1 MEKNVQDR
9 INSWLNGPYDEET
22 KKEIKALL
30 DSGNEKELTDA
41 FYRDLEFG
49 TGGLRGI
56 MGVGTNRMNKY
67 TVGVATQGLA
77 NYILKQ
83 GGSDYKVA
91 IGYDSRNNS
100 DVFSKA
106 AAEILSSNGI
116 SVYLYDDI
124 HPISLLSYA
133 VRSLGCIAGVVVT
146 ASHNPKE
153 YNGYKVYWTDGAQ
166 VIPPHD
172 KNIIEEVL
180 KVKPEE
186 VKTGDA
192 SRVTLIGKDIEDKY
206 MNDLMGYLVN
216 PDIIKKHHDI
226 KIVYTPI
233 HGSGYKMVPMALR
246 KAGFTN
252 LTTLEGAQ
260 PPNGNFPT
268 VESPNPENPEA
279 LQIAVNK
286 AKEIG
291 AELVM
296 GTDPDCDR
304 MGCALLTKDGS
315 YMYLTGNQIGSIISY
330 YLITNKKNV
339 KDPYIVKTIVTTELA
354 RAIADANN
362 VKLYDV
368 LTGFKWIANIIET
381 TKEGTYLFGFEES
394 FGYCINSNV
403 RDKDGVSSCLMLA
416 EVLAYCKDNNMTLA
430 DYLESIY
437 EKYGYFY
444 EETISITKK
453 GADGAK
459 AIADLMTYYRNNL
472 PKENLMTYYRNNLPK
487 EISGVEVVSI
497 SDYEKKEV
505 YDNSGKKIKDI
516 TLPKSNV
523 LQYIL
528 SDKTKI
534 TIRPSGTEPKI
545 KFYFEVCVKESKDKR
560 LAIAKEKVANFKKF
574 IKE

>member
-9 INSWLNGPYDEET
+9 INSWLNGSYDEET

-83 GGSDYKVA
+83 GSNNYKVA

-133 VRSLGCIAGVVVT
+133 VRSLGCIAGIVVT

-172 KNIIEEVL
+172 KNIIDEVL

-186 VKTGDA
+186 VKMGDA
-192 SRVTLIGKDIEDKY
+192 SKVTLIGKDIEDKY

-315 YMYLTGNQIGSIISY
+315 YMYLTGNQIGSIIAY
-330 YLITNKKNV
+330 YLITNKKNIQN
-339 KDPYIVKTIVTTELA
+339 PYIVKTIVTTELA

-368 LTGFKWIANIIET
+368 LTGFKWIADIIER
-381 TKEGTYLFGFEES
+381 TKDGTYLFGFEES

-459 AIADLMTYYRNNL
+459 AITD
-472 PKENLMTYYRNNLPK
+472 LMTYYRNNLPK

-505 YDNSGKKIKDI
+505 YDNSGKKISDI

-560 LAIAKEKVANFKKF
+560 LAVAKEKVANFKKF

>member
-1 MEKNVQDR
+1 MEQEVKAR
-9 INSWLNGPYDEET
+9 IDSWLNGPYDEET

-30 DSGNEKELTDA
+30 DAGNEKELTDA

-100 DVFSKA
+100 DVFSHA

-116 SVYLYDDI
+116 KVYLYDDI

-133 VRSLGCIAGVVVT
+133 VRSLGCIAGIVVT

-172 KNIIEEVL
+172 KNIIDEVL

-186 VKTGDA
+186 VKMGDN
-192 SRVTLIGKDIEDKY
+192 SRVTFIGKDIEDKY

-216 PDIIKKHHDI
+216 PDLIKKHSNI

-260 PPNGNFPT
+260 PPDGNFPT

-315 YMYLTGNQIGSIISY
+315 YMYLTGNQIGSIMAY
-330 YLITNKKNV
+330 YLITNKKNI
-339 KDPYIVKTIVTTELA
+339 KNPYIVKTIVTTELA

-362 VKLYDV
+362 VKIYDV
-368 LTGFKWIANIIET
+368 LTGFKWIADVIERE
-381 TKEGTYLFGFEES
+381 KEGTYLFGFEES

-416 EVLAYCKDNNMTLA
+416 EVLAYCKDNNITLA

-459 AIADLMTYYRNNL
+459 AIADLMTYYRD
-472 PKENLMTYYRNNLPK
+472 NLPK
-487 EISGVEVVSI
+487 EISGVQVETI
-497 SDYEKKEV
+497 SDYDKKEV
-505 YDNSGKKIKDI
+505 YDNTGKKIKDI

-528 SDKTKI
+528 ADKTKI

-560 LAIAKEKVANFKKF
+560 LNIAKEKVANFKKF

>member
-166 VIPPHD
+166 VIPPYD

-180 KVKPEE
+180 KVKPED

-368 LTGFKWIANIIET
+368 LTGFKWIADIIER

-472 PKENLMTYYRNNLPK
+472 PKE
-487 EISGVEVVSI
+487 ISGVEVVSI

-505 YDNSGKKIKDI
+505 YDNSGKKISDI
-516 TLPKSNV
+516 ALPKSNV

-528 SDKTKI
+528 ADKTKI
-534 TIRPSGTEPKI
+534 TVRPSGTEPKI

-560 LAIAKEKVANFKKF
+560 LNIAKEKVANFKKF

>member
-1 MEKNVQDR
+1 MEKNIEER
-9 INSWLNGPYDEET
+9 IDSWLNGAYDEET
-22 KKEIKALL
+22 KKEIRDLL
-30 DSGNEKELTDA
+30 ETKNEKELTDA

-67 TVGVATQGLA
+67 TVGRATQGLA

-83 GGSDYKVA
+83 NGESFKVA

-100 DVFSKA
+100 DIFSKT

-116 SVYLYDDI
+116 KVYLYDDI

-133 VRSLGCIAGVVVT
+133 VRSLGCIAGIVVT

-172 KNIIEEVL
+172 KNIIDEVL
-180 KVKPEE
+180 KVSPEE
-186 VKTGDA
+186 VKMGDN
-192 SRVTLIGKDIEDKY
+192 SKVSLIGKDIEDKY
-206 MNDLMGYLVN
+206 MNDLMGYLVG
-216 PDIIKKHHDI
+216 PDIIKKHNDI

-233 HGSGYKMVPMALR
+233 HGSGYKMVPMALK

-252 LTTLEGAQ
+252 ITTLETVQ

-279 LQIAVNK
+279 LKMAVDK

-304 MGCALLTKDGS
+304 MGCALLGRDGN
-315 YMYLTGNQIGSIISY
+315 YIYLTGNQIGSIILN
-330 YLITNKKNV
+330 YLITNKKNIKNPFV
-339 KDPYIVKTIVTTELA
+339 VKTIVTTELA
-354 RAIADANN
+354 RTIADANN
-362 VKLYDV
+362 VKLFDV
-368 LTGFKWIANIIET
+368 LTGFKWIADIIERE
-381 TKEGTYLFGFEES
+381 KDGNYLFGFEES
-394 FGYCINSNV
+394 FGYCINGNV
-403 RDKDGVSSCLMLA
+403 RDKDGVSSCLIFA

-430 DYLESIY
+430 DYLESLY

-459 AIADLMTYYRNNL
+459 AIEDMMTYYRNN
-472 PKENLMTYYRNNLPK
+472 MPK
-487 EISGVEVVSI
+487 EISGVEVVHI

-505 YDNSGKKIKDI
+505 YGSDGKKIKDI

-528 SDKTKI
+528 KDNTKI

-560 LAIAKEKVANFKKF
+560 VSVAKEKVANFKKF

>member
-1 MEKNVQDR
+1 MEKIIEER
-9 INSWLNGPYDEET
+9 INSWLNGAYDEET
-22 KKEIKALL
+22 KKEIKSLINEK
-30 DSGNEKELTDA
+30 NEKELTDA

-67 TVGVATQGLA
+67 TVGKATQGLA

-83 GGSDYKVA
+83 KEENGENFKVA

-100 DVFSKA
+100 DIFSKT

-116 SVYLYDDI
+116 KVYLYDDI

-133 VRSLGCIAGVVVT
+133 VRNLGCIAGIVVT

-153 YNGYKVYWTDGAQ
+153 YNGYKVYWKDGAQ

-172 KNIIEEVL
+172 KNIIDEVL
-180 KVKPEE
+180 KVSPEE
-186 VKTGDA
+186 VKMGDN
-192 SRVTLIGKDIEDKY
+192 SKVSFIGKDIEEKY
-206 MNDLMGYLVN
+206 MNDLMNYLVN

-252 LTTLEGAQ
+252 ITTLETVQ

-279 LQIAVNK
+279 LKIAVDK

-291 AELVM
+291 AELVL

-304 MGCALLTKDGS
+304 MGCALLDKNGN
-315 YMYLTGNQIGSIISY
+315 YIYLTGNQIGSIILN
-330 YLITNKKNV
+330 YLITNKKNI
-339 KDPYIVKTIVTTELA
+339 KNLFAVKTIVTTELA
-354 RAIADANN
+354 RAIADSNN
-362 VKLYDV
+362 VKIFDV
-368 LTGFKWIANIIET
+368 LTGFKWIADIIERE
-381 TKEGTYLFGFEES
+381 KDGNYLFGFEES
-394 FGYCINSNV
+394 FGYCINGNV
-403 RDKDGVSSCLMLA
+403 RDKDGVSSCLIFA
-416 EVLAYCKDNNMTLA
+416 EILAYCKDNSITLV
-430 DYLESIY
+430 DYLESVY

-459 AIADLMTYYRNNL
+459 AIEDMMTYYRN
-472 PKENLMTYYRNNLPK
+472 EIPK
-487 EISGVEVVSI
+487 EIAGVEVVNI

-505 YDNSGKKIKDI
+505 YDNNGKKIKDI

-523 LQYIL
+523 LQYTL
-528 SDKTKI
+528 KDKTKI

-560 LAIAKEKVANFKKF
+560 VLIAKEKVSEFKKF

>member
-1 MEKNVQDR
+1 MEKNIEER
-9 INSWLNGPYDEET
+9 INSWLNGAYDEET
-22 KKEIKALL
+22 KKEIKNLL
-30 DSGNEKELTDA
+30 DSQNEKELTDA

-67 TVGVATQGLA
+67 TVGRATQGLA

-83 GGSDYKVA
+83 NGKDFKVA

-100 DVFSKA
+100 DIFSKT

-116 SVYLYDDI
+116 KVYLYDDI

-133 VRSLGCIAGVVVT
+133 VRSLGCIAGIVVT

-172 KNIIEEVL
+172 KNIIDEVL
-180 KVKPEE
+180 KVSPEE
-186 VKTGDA
+186 VKMGDN
-192 SRVTLIGKDIEDKY
+192 SKVSLIGKDIEDKY

-216 PDIIKKHHDI
+216 PDIIKKHNDI

-233 HGSGYKMVPMALR
+233 HGSGYKMVPMALK
-246 KAGFTN
+246 KAGFKN
-252 LTTLEGAQ
+252 ITTLETVQ

-279 LQIAVNK
+279 LKMAVDK

-304 MGCALLTKDGS
+304 MGCALLNRDGN
-315 YMYLTGNQIGSIISY
+315 YIYLTGNQIGSIILN
-330 YLITNKKNV
+330 YLITNKKNIKNPFV
-339 KDPYIVKTIVTTELA
+339 VKTIVTTELA
-354 RAIADANN
+354 RTIADANN
-362 VKLYDV
+362 VKLFDV
-368 LTGFKWIANIIET
+368 LTGFKWIADIIERE
-381 TKEGTYLFGFEES
+381 KDGNYLFGFEES
-394 FGYCINSNV
+394 FGYCINGNV
-403 RDKDGVSSCLMLA
+403 RDKDGVSSCLIFA
-416 EVLAYCKDNNMTLA
+416 EILAYCKDNNMTLA
-430 DYLESIY
+430 DYLESLY

-459 AIADLMTYYRNNL
+459 AIEYMMTYYRNN
-472 PKENLMTYYRNNLPK
+472 MPK
-487 EISGVEVVSI
+487 EISGVEVVHI
-497 SDYEKKEV
+497 SDYDKKEV
-505 YDNSGKKIKDI
+505 YDNNGKKIKDI

-528 SDKTKI
+528 KDNTKI

-545 KFYFEVCVKESKDKR
+545 KFYFEVCVKESRDKR
-560 LAIAKEKVANFKKF
+560 VSVAKEKVANFKKF

>member
-1 MEKNVQDR
+1 MEKIVEER
-9 INSWLNGPYDEET
+9 INSWLNGAYDEET
-22 KKEIKALL
+22 KKEIRDLI
-30 DSGNEKELTDA
+30 DSKNEKELTDA

-56 MGVGTNRMNKY
+56 MGVGSNRMNKY
-67 TVGVATQGLA
+67 TVGKATQGLA

-83 GGSDYKVA
+83 NGESFKVA

-100 DVFSKA
+100 DIFSKT

-116 SVYLYDDI
+116 KVYLYDDI

-133 VRSLGCIAGVVVT
+133 VRSLGCIAGIVVT

-172 KNIIEEVL
+172 KNIIDEVL

-186 VKTGDA
+186 VKLGDN
-192 SRVTLIGKDIEDKY
+192 SKVSLIGKDIEDKY

-216 PDIIKKHHDI
+216 PDIIKKHNDI

-233 HGSGYKMVPMALR
+233 HGSGYKMVPMALK

-252 LTTLEGAQ
+252 ITTLETVQ

-279 LQIAVNK
+279 LKMAVDK

-304 MGCALLTKDGS
+304 MGCALLDRDKN
-315 YMYLTGNQIGSIISY
+315 YIYLTGNQIGSIILH
-330 YLITNKKNV
+330 YLITNKKNIKNPFV
-339 KDPYIVKTIVTTELA
+339 VKTIVTTELA
-354 RAIADANN
+354 KSIANSNN
-362 VKLYDV
+362 VKIFDV
-368 LTGFKWIANIIET
+368 LTGFKWIADIIERE
-381 TKEGTYLFGFEES
+381 KDGNYLFGFEES
-394 FGYCINSNV
+394 FGYCINGNV
-403 RDKDGVSSCLMLA
+403 RDIDGVSACLIFA
-416 EVLAYCKDNNMTLA
+416 EILAYCKDNDITLV

-459 AIADLMTYYRNNL
+459 AIEDMMTYYRNN
-472 PKENLMTYYRNNLPK
+472 MPK
-487 EISGVEVVSI
+487 EISGVEVIHI

-505 YDNSGKKIKDI
+505 YGNDGKKIKDI

-528 SDKTKI
+528 KDNVKI

-560 LAIAKEKVANFKKF
+560 VSVAKEKVESFKKF

>member
-1 MEKNVQDR
+1 MEKNIEER
-9 INSWLNGPYDEET
+9 INSWLNGAYDEET
-22 KKEIKALL
+22 KKEIKNLL
-30 DSGNEKELTDA
+30 ESKNEKELTDA

-67 TVGVATQGLA
+67 TVGRATQGLA

-83 GGSDYKVA
+83 NGECFKVA

-100 DVFSKA
+100 DIFSKT

-116 SVYLYDDI
+116 KVYLYDDI

-133 VRSLGCIAGVVVT
+133 VRSLGCIAGIVVT

-172 KNIIEEVL
+172 KNIIDEVL
-180 KVKPEE
+180 KVSPEE
-186 VKTGDA
+186 VKMGDN
-192 SRVTLIGKDIEDKY
+192 SKVSLIGKDIEDKY

-216 PDIIKKHHDI
+216 PDIIKKHNDI

-233 HGSGYKMVPMALR
+233 HGSGYKMVPMALK

-252 LTTLEGAQ
+252 ITTLETVQ

-279 LQIAVNK
+279 LKMAVDK

-304 MGCALLTKDGS
+304 MGCALLNRDGN
-315 YMYLTGNQIGSIISY
+315 YIYLTGNQIGSIILN
-330 YLITNKKNV
+330 YLITNKKNIKNPFV
-339 KDPYIVKTIVTTELA
+339 VKTIVTTELA
-354 RAIADANN
+354 RTIADANN
-362 VKLYDV
+362 VKLFDV
-368 LTGFKWIANIIET
+368 LTGFKWIADIIERE
-381 TKEGTYLFGFEES
+381 KDGNYLFGFEES
-394 FGYCINSNV
+394 FGYCINGNV
-403 RDKDGVSSCLMLA
+403 RDKDGVSSCLIFA
-416 EVLAYCKDNNMTLA
+416 EILAYCKDNDMTLA
-430 DYLESIY
+430 DYLESLY

-459 AIADLMTYYRNNL
+459 AIEDMMTYYRNN
-472 PKENLMTYYRNNLPK
+472 MPK
-487 EISGVEVVSI
+487 EISGVEVVHI

-505 YDNSGKKIKDI
+505 YANDGKKIKDI

-528 SDKTKI
+528 KDNTKI

-560 LAIAKEKVANFKKF
+560 VSVAKEKVENFKKF

>member
-1 MEKNVQDR
+1 MEKNIEER
-9 INSWLNGPYDEET
+9 INSWLNGAYDEET
-22 KKEIKALL
+22 KKEIRDLL
-30 DSGNEKELTDA
+30 ETKNEKELTDA

-67 TVGVATQGLA
+67 TVGRATQGLA

-83 GGSDYKVA
+83 KGDSFKVA

-100 DVFSKA
+100 DIFSKT

-116 SVYLYDDI
+116 KVYLYDDI

-133 VRSLGCIAGVVVT
+133 VRSLGCIAGIVVT

-172 KNIIEEVL
+172 KNIIDEVL
-180 KVKPEE
+180 KVSPEE
-186 VKTGDA
+186 VKMGDN
-192 SRVTLIGKDIEDKY
+192 SKVSLIGKDIEDKY

-216 PDIIKKHHDI
+216 PDIIKKHNDI

-233 HGSGYKMVPMALR
+233 HGSGYKMVPMALK

-252 LTTLEGAQ
+252 ITTLETVQ

-279 LQIAVNK
+279 LKMAVDK

-304 MGCALLTKDGS
+304 MGCALLDRDGN
-315 YMYLTGNQIGSIISY
+315 YIYLTGNQIGSIILN
-330 YLITNKKNV
+330 YLITNKKNIKNPFV
-339 KDPYIVKTIVTTELA
+339 VKTIVTTELA
-354 RAIADANN
+354 RTIADANN
-362 VKLYDV
+362 VKLFDV
-368 LTGFKWIANIIET
+368 LTGFKWIADIIERE
-381 TKEGTYLFGFEES
+381 KDGNYLFGFEES
-394 FGYCINSNV
+394 FGYCINGNV
-403 RDKDGVSSCLMLA
+403 RDKDGVSSCLIFA

-430 DYLESIY
+430 DYLESLY

-459 AIADLMTYYRNNL
+459 AIEDMMTYYRNN
-472 PKENLMTYYRNNLPK
+472 MPK
-487 EISGVEVVSI
+487 EISGVEVVHI

-505 YDNSGKKIKDI
+505 YDKDGKKIKDI

-528 SDKTKI
+528 KDNTKI

-560 LAIAKEKVANFKKF
+560 VSVAKEKVANFKKF

>member
-1 MEKNVQDR
+1 MEKNIEER
-9 INSWLNGPYDEET
+9 INSWLNGAYDEET
-22 KKEIKALL
+22 KKEIRNLI
-30 DSGNEKELTDA
+30 DSKNEKELTDA

-67 TVGVATQGLA
+67 TVGRATQGLA

-83 GGSDYKVA
+83 NGECFKVA

-100 DVFSKA
+100 DIFSKT

-116 SVYLYDDI
+116 KVYLYDDI

-133 VRSLGCIAGVVVT
+133 VRSLGCIAGIVVT

-172 KNIIEEVL
+172 KNIIDEVL
-180 KVKPEE
+180 KVSPEE
-186 VKTGDA
+186 VKMGDN
-192 SRVTLIGKDIEDKY
+192 SKVSLIGKDIEDKY

-216 PDIIKKHHDI
+216 PDIIKKHNDI

-233 HGSGYKMVPMALR
+233 HGSGYKMVPMALK

-252 LTTLEGAQ
+252 ITTLETVQ

-279 LQIAVNK
+279 LKMAVDK

-304 MGCALLTKDGS
+304 MGCALLDRDGN
-315 YMYLTGNQIGSIISY
+315 YIYLTGNQIGSIILN
-330 YLITNKKNV
+330 YLITNKKNIKNPFV
-339 KDPYIVKTIVTTELA
+339 VKTIVTTELA
-354 RAIADANN
+354 RTIADANN
-362 VKLYDV
+362 VKLFDV
-368 LTGFKWIANIIET
+368 LTGFKWIADIIERE
-381 TKEGTYLFGFEES
+381 KDGNYLFGFEES
-394 FGYCINSNV
+394 FGYCINGNV
-403 RDKDGVSSCLMLA
+403 RDKDGVSSCLIFA
-416 EVLAYCKDNNMTLA
+416 EILAYCKDNNMTLA
-430 DYLESIY
+430 DYLESLY

-459 AIADLMTYYRNNL
+459 AIEDMMTYYRNN
-472 PKENLMTYYRNNLPK
+472 MPK
-487 EISGVEVVSI
+487 EISGVEVVHI

-505 YDNSGKKIKDI
+505 YANDGKKIKDI

-528 SDKTKI
+528 KDNTKI

-560 LAIAKEKVANFKKF
+560 VAVAKEKVENFKKF

>member
-1 MEKNVQDR
+1 MEKIIEER
-9 INSWLNGPYDEET
+9 INSWLSGAYDEET
-22 KKEIKALL
+22 KKEIKSLI
-30 DSGNEKELTDA
+30 DTKNEKELTDA

-67 TVGVATQGLA
+67 TVGKATQGLA

-83 GGSDYKVA
+83 NVENYKVA

-100 DVFSKA
+100 DIFSKT

-116 SVYLYDDI
+116 KVYLYDDI

-133 VRSLGCIAGVVVT
+133 VRNLGCIAGIVVT

-172 KNIIEEVL
+172 KNIIDEVL
-180 KVKPEE
+180 KVRPEE
-186 VKTGDA
+186 VKMGDN
-192 SRVTLIGKDIEDKY
+192 SKVSVIGKDIEDKY
-206 MNDLMGYLVN
+206 MNDLMNYLVN

-252 LTTLEGAQ
+252 ITTLETVQ
-260 PPNGNFPT
+260 PPDGNFPT

-279 LQIAVNK
+279 LKIAVDK

-291 AELVM
+291 AELVL

-304 MGCALLTKDGS
+304 MGCALLNRDGN
-315 YMYLTGNQIGSIISY
+315 YIYLTGNQIGSIILN
-330 YLITNKKNV
+330 YLITNKKNIQNPFV
-339 KDPYIVKTIVTTELA
+339 VKTIVTTELA
-354 RAIADANN
+354 RAIADTNN
-362 VKLYDV
+362 VKIFDV
-368 LTGFKWIANIIET
+368 LTGFKWIADIIGRE
-381 TKEGTYLFGFEES
+381 KDGNYLFGFEES
-394 FGYCINSNV
+394 FGYCINGNV
-403 RDKDGVSSCLMLA
+403 RDKDGVSSCLIFA
-416 EVLAYCKDNNMTLA
+416 EILAYCKDNSITLY
-430 DYLESIY
+430 DYLESVY

-459 AIADLMTYYRNNL
+459 AIEDMMTYYRNNI
-472 PKENLMTYYRNNLPK
+472 PK
-487 EISGVEVVSI
+487 EISGVEVVHI
-497 SDYEKKEV
+497 SDYDKKEV
-505 YDNSGKKIKDI
+505 YDNNGKKINDI

-528 SDKTKI
+528 KDNTKI

-560 LAIAKEKVANFKKF
+560 VLVAKEKVANFKKF

>member
-1 MEKNVQDR
+1 MEKIIEER
-9 INSWLNGPYDEET
+9 INSWLNGAYDEET
-22 KKEIKALL
+22 KKEIKSLINEK
-30 DSGNEKELTDA
+30 NEKELTDA

-67 TVGVATQGLA
+67 TVGKATQGLA

-83 GGSDYKVA
+83 KEENGENFKVA

-100 DVFSKA
+100 DIFSKT

-116 SVYLYDDI
+116 KVYLYDDI

-133 VRSLGCIAGVVVT
+133 VRNLGCIAGIVVT

-153 YNGYKVYWTDGAQ
+153 YNGYKVYWKDGAQ

-172 KNIIEEVL
+172 KNIIDEVL
-180 KVKPEE
+180 KVSPEE
-186 VKTGDA
+186 VKMGDN
-192 SRVTLIGKDIEDKY
+192 SKVSFIGKDIEEKY
-206 MNDLMGYLVN
+206 MNDLMNYLVN

-252 LTTLEGAQ
+252 ITTLETVQ

-279 LQIAVNK
+279 LKIAVDK

-291 AELVM
+291 AELVL

-304 MGCALLTKDGS
+304 MGCALLDKNGN
-315 YMYLTGNQIGSIISY
+315 YIYLTGNQIGSIILN
-330 YLITNKKNV
+330 YLITNKKNI
-339 KDPYIVKTIVTTELA
+339 KNPFAVKTIVTTELA
-354 RAIADANN
+354 RAIADSNN
-362 VKLYDV
+362 VKIFDV
-368 LTGFKWIANIIET
+368 LTGFKWIADIIERE
-381 TKEGTYLFGFEES
+381 KDGNYLFGFEES
-394 FGYCINSNV
+394 FGYCINGNV
-403 RDKDGVSSCLMLA
+403 RDKDGVSSCLIFA
-416 EVLAYCKDNNMTLA
+416 EILAYCKDNSITLV
-430 DYLESIY
+430 DYLESVY

-459 AIADLMTYYRNNL
+459 AIEDMMTYYRN
-472 PKENLMTYYRNNLPK
+472 EISK
-487 EISGVEVVSI
+487 EIAGVEVVNI

-505 YDNSGKKIKDI
+505 YDNNGKKIKDI

-523 LQYIL
+523 LQYTL
-528 SDKTKI
+528 KDNTKI

-560 LAIAKEKVANFKKF
+560 VLMAKEKVSEFKKF

>member
-1 MEKNVQDR
+1 MEKNIEER
-9 INSWLNGPYDEET
+9 INSWLNGAYDEET
-22 KKEIKALL
+22 KKEIRDLL
-30 DSGNEKELTDA
+30 DSKNEKELTDA

-67 TVGVATQGLA
+67 TVGRATQGLA

-83 GGSDYKVA
+83 NGKDFKVA

-100 DVFSKA
+100 DIFSKT

-116 SVYLYDDI
+116 KVYLYDDI

-133 VRSLGCIAGVVVT
+133 VRSLGCIAGIVVT

-172 KNIIEEVL
+172 KNIIDEVL
-180 KVKPEE
+180 KVSPEE
-186 VKTGDA
+186 VKMGD
-192 SRVTLIGKDIEDKY
+192 SSKVSSIGKDIEDKY

-216 PDIIKKHHDI
+216 PDIIKKHNDI

-233 HGSGYKMVPMALR
+233 HGSGYKMVPMALK

-252 LTTLEGAQ
+252 ITTLETVQ

-279 LQIAVNK
+279 LKMAVDK

-304 MGCALLTKDGS
+304 MGCALLDRDGN
-315 YMYLTGNQIGSIISY
+315 YIYLTGNQIGSIILN
-330 YLITNKKNV
+330 YLITNKKNIKNPFV
-339 KDPYIVKTIVTTELA
+339 VKTIVTTELA
-354 RAIADANN
+354 RTIADTNN
-362 VKLYDV
+362 VKLFDV
-368 LTGFKWIANIIET
+368 LTGFKWIADIIERE
-381 TKEGTYLFGFEES
+381 KDGNYLFGFEES
-394 FGYCINSNV
+394 FGYCINGNV
-403 RDKDGVSSCLMLA
+403 RDKDGVSSCLIFA
-416 EVLAYCKDNNMTLA
+416 EILAYCKDNDMTLA
-430 DYLESIY
+430 DYLESLY

-459 AIADLMTYYRNNL
+459 AIEDMMTYYRNN
-472 PKENLMTYYRNNLPK
+472 MPK
-487 EISGVEVVSI
+487 EISGVEVVHI

-505 YDNSGKKIKDI
+505 YGNDGKKIKDI

-528 SDKTKI
+528 SDNTKI

-560 LAIAKEKVANFKKF
+560 VAVAKEKVANFKKF

>member
-166 VIPPHD
+166 VIPPYD

-180 KVKPEE
+180 KVKPED

-362 VKLYDV
+362 IKLYDV

-403 RDKDGVSSCLMLA
+403 RDKDGVSSCLMFA

-472 PKENLMTYYRNNLPK
+472 PKE
-487 EISGVEVVSI
+487 ISGVEVVSI

-505 YDNSGKKIKDI
+505 YDNSGKKISDI
-516 TLPKSNV
+516 ALPKSNV

-528 SDKTKI
+528 ADKTKI
-534 TIRPSGTEPKI
+534 TVRPSGTEPKI

-560 LAIAKEKVANFKKF
+560 VNIAKEKVANFKKF

>member
-1 MEKNVQDR
+1 MEKNIEER
-9 INSWLNGPYDEET
+9 INSWLNGAYDEET
-22 KKEIKALL
+22 KKEIKNLL
-30 DSGNEKELTDA
+30 DSKNEKELTDA

-67 TVGVATQGLA
+67 TVGRATQGLA

-83 GGSDYKVA
+83 NGGRFKVA

-100 DVFSKA
+100 DIFSKT

-116 SVYLYDDI
+116 KVYLYDDI

-133 VRSLGCIAGVVVT
+133 VRSLGCIAGIVVT

-172 KNIIEEVL
+172 KNIIDEVL
-180 KVKPEE
+180 KVSPEE
-186 VKTGDA
+186 VKMGDN
-192 SRVTLIGKDIEDKY
+192 SKVSLIGKDIEDKY

-216 PDIIKKHHDI
+216 PDIIKKHNDI

-233 HGSGYKMVPMALR
+233 HGSGYKMVPMALK

-252 LTTLEGAQ
+252 ITTLETVQ

-279 LQIAVNK
+279 LKMAVDK

-304 MGCALLTKDGS
+304 MGCALLNRDGN
-315 YMYLTGNQIGSIISY
+315 YIYLTGNQIGSIILN
-330 YLITNKKNV
+330 YLITNKKNIKNPFV
-339 KDPYIVKTIVTTELA
+339 VKTIVTTELA
-354 RAIADANN
+354 RTIADANN
-362 VKLYDV
+362 VKLFDV
-368 LTGFKWIANIIET
+368 LTGFKWIADIIERE
-381 TKEGTYLFGFEES
+381 KDGNYLFGFEES
-394 FGYCINSNV
+394 FGYCINGNV
-403 RDKDGVSSCLMLA
+403 RDKDGVSSCLIFA
-416 EVLAYCKDNNMTLA
+416 EILAYCKDNNMTLA
-430 DYLESIY
+430 DYLESLY

-459 AIADLMTYYRNNL
+459 AIEDMMTYYRNN
-472 PKENLMTYYRNNLPK
+472 MPK
-487 EISGVEVVSI
+487 EISGVEVVHI

-505 YDNSGKKIKDI
+505 YANDGKKIKDI

-528 SDKTKI
+528 KDNTKI

-560 LAIAKEKVANFKKF
+560 VSVAKEKVESFKKF

>member
-1 MEKNVQDR
+1 MEQEVKAR
-9 INSWLNGPYDEET
+9 IDSWLNGSYDEET
-22 KKEIKALL
+22 KKEIRALL
-30 DSGNEKELTDA
+30 DAGNEKELIDA

-133 VRSLGCIAGVVVT
+133 VRSLGCIAGIVVT

-186 VKTGDA
+186 VKMGDA
-192 SRVTLIGKDIEDKY
+192 SKVTFIGKDIEDKY

-252 LTTLEGAQ
+252 LTTMEGAQ

-279 LQIAVNK
+279 LKIAVDK

-315 YMYLTGNQIGSIISY
+315 YMYLTGNQIGSIMAY

-339 KDPYIVKTIVTTELA
+339 KNPYIVKTIVTTELA

-368 LTGFKWIANIIET
+368 LTGFKWIADVIERD
-381 TKEGTYLFGFEES
+381 KEGTYLFGFEES

-416 EVLAYCKDNNMTLA
+416 EVLAYCKENNMTLA

-472 PKENLMTYYRNNLPK
+472 PKE
-487 EISGVEVVSI
+487 ISGVEVVSI

-505 YDNSGKKIKDI
+505 YDNTGKKINDI

-528 SDKTKI
+528 ADKTKI

-560 LAIAKEKVANFKKF
+560 LAVAKEKVANFKKF

>member
-362 VKLYDV
+362 IKLYDV

-403 RDKDGVSSCLMLA
+403 RDKDGVSSCLMIA

-472 PKENLMTYYRNNLPK
+472 PKE
-487 EISGVEVVSI
+487 ISGVEVVSI

-505 YDNSGKKIKDI
+505 YDNSGKKISDI
-516 TLPKSNV
+516 ALPKSNV

-528 SDKTKI
+528 ADKTKI
-534 TIRPSGTEPKI
+534 TVRPSGTEPKI

-560 LAIAKEKVANFKKF
+560 VNIAKEKVANFKKF

>member
-1 MEKNVQDR
+1 MEKIIEER
-9 INSWLNGPYDEET
+9 INSWLNGAYDEET
-22 KKEIKALL
+22 KKEIKSLI
-30 DSGNEKELTDA
+30 DEKNEKELTDA

-67 TVGVATQGLA
+67 TVGKATQGLA

-83 GGSDYKVA
+83 KEENGENFKVA

-100 DVFSKA
+100 DIFSKT

-116 SVYLYDDI
+116 KVYLYDDI

-133 VRSLGCIAGVVVT
+133 VRNLGCIAGIVVT

-153 YNGYKVYWTDGAQ
+153 YNGYKVYWKDGAQ

-172 KNIIEEVL
+172 KNIIDEVL
-180 KVKPEE
+180 KVSPEE
-186 VKTGDA
+186 VKMGDN
-192 SRVTLIGKDIEDKY
+192 SKVSFIGKDIEEKY
-206 MNDLMGYLVN
+206 MNDLMNYLVN

-246 KAGFTN
+246 RSGFTN
-252 LTTLEGAQ
+252 ITTLETVQ

-279 LQIAVNK
+279 LKIAVDK

-291 AELVM
+291 AELVL

-304 MGCALLTKDGS
+304 MGCALLDKNGN
-315 YMYLTGNQIGSIISY
+315 YIYLTGNQIGSIILN
-330 YLITNKKNV
+330 YLITNKKNI
-339 KDPYIVKTIVTTELA
+339 KNPFAVKTIVTTELA
-354 RAIADANN
+354 RAIADSNN
-362 VKLYDV
+362 VKIFDV
-368 LTGFKWIANIIET
+368 LTGFKWIADIIERE
-381 TKEGTYLFGFEES
+381 KDGNYLFGFEES
-394 FGYCINSNV
+394 FGYCINGNV
-403 RDKDGVSSCLMLA
+403 RDKDGVSSCLIFA
-416 EVLAYCKDNNMTLA
+416 EILAYCKDNSITLV
-430 DYLESIY
+430 DYLESVY

-459 AIADLMTYYRNNL
+459 AIEDMMTYYRN
-472 PKENLMTYYRNNLPK
+472 EIPK
-487 EISGVEVVSI
+487 EISGVEVVNI

-505 YDNSGKKIKDI
+505 YDNNGKKIKDI

-523 LQYIL
+523 LQYTL
-528 SDKTKI
+528 KDNTKI

-560 LAIAKEKVANFKKF
+560 VLIAKEKVAEFKKF

>member
-1 MEKNVQDR
+1 MEKIVEER
-9 INSWLNGPYDEET
+9 INSWLNGAYDEET
-22 KKEIKALL
+22 KKEIRDLI
-30 DSGNEKELTDA
+30 DSKNEKELTDA

-67 TVGVATQGLA
+67 TVGKATQGLA

-83 GGSDYKVA
+83 NGESFKVA

-100 DVFSKA
+100 DIFSKT

-116 SVYLYDDI
+116 KVYLYDDI

-133 VRSLGCIAGVVVT
+133 VRSLGCTAGIVVT

-172 KNIIEEVL
+172 KNIIDEVL

-186 VKTGDA
+186 VKMGDN
-192 SRVTLIGKDIEDKY
+192 SNVRLIGKDIEDKY

-216 PDIIKKHHDI
+216 PDIIKKHNDI

-233 HGSGYKMVPMALR
+233 HGSGYKMVPMALK

-252 LTTLEGAQ
+252 ITTLETVQ

-279 LQIAVNK
+279 LKMAVDK

-304 MGCALLTKDGS
+304 MGCALLDRDKN
-315 YMYLTGNQIGSIISY
+315 YIYLTGNQIGSIILH
-330 YLITNKKNV
+330 YLITNKKNIKNPFV
-339 KDPYIVKTIVTTELA
+339 VKTIVTTELA
-354 RAIADANN
+354 KSIANANN
-362 VKLYDV
+362 VKIFDV
-368 LTGFKWIANIIET
+368 LTGFKWIADIIERE
-381 TKEGTYLFGFEES
+381 KDGNYLFGFEES
-394 FGYCINSNV
+394 FGYCINGNV
-403 RDKDGVSSCLMLA
+403 RDKDGVSACLIFA
-416 EVLAYCKDNNMTLA
+416 EILAYCKDNDITLV
-430 DYLESIY
+430 DYLESVY

-459 AIADLMTYYRNNL
+459 AIEDMMTYYRNN
-472 PKENLMTYYRNNLPK
+472 MPK
-487 EISGVEVVSI
+487 EISGVEVIHI

-505 YDNSGKKIKDI
+505 YGNDGKKIKDI

-528 SDKTKI
+528 KDNVKI

-560 LAIAKEKVANFKKF
+560 VSVAKEKVANFKKF

>member
-9 INSWLNGPYDEET
+9 INSWLNGSYDEET

-83 GGSDYKVA
+83 GSNNYKVA

-116 SVYLYDDI
+116 SVYLYDEF

-133 VRSLGCIAGVVVT
+133 VRSLSCIAGIVVT

-172 KNIIEEVL
+172 KNIIDEVL

-186 VKTGDA
+186 VKMGDA
-192 SRVTLIGKDIEDKY
+192 SKVTLIGKDIEDKY

-315 YMYLTGNQIGSIISY
+315 YMYLTGNQIGSIIAY
-330 YLITNKKNV
+330 YLITNKKNIQN
-339 KDPYIVKTIVTTELA
+339 PYIVKTIVTTELA

-368 LTGFKWIANIIET
+368 LTGFKWIADIIER
-381 TKEGTYLFGFEES
+381 TKDGTYLFGFEES

-472 PKENLMTYYRNNLPK
+472 PKE
-487 EISGVEVVSI
+487 ISGVEVVSI

-505 YDNSGKKIKDI
+505 YDNSGKKISDI

-528 SDKTKI
+528 ADKTKI
-534 TIRPSGTEPKI
+534 TVRPSGTEPKI

-560 LAIAKEKVANFKKF
+560 LAVAKEKVANFKKF

>member
-1 MEKNVQDR
+1 MEKIVEER
-9 INSWLNGPYDEET
+9 INSWLNGAYDEET
-22 KKEIKALL
+22 KKEIRDLL
-30 DSGNEKELTDA
+30 EAKNEKELTDA

-67 TVGVATQGLA
+67 TVGRATQGLA

-83 GGSDYKVA
+83 NGESFKVA

-100 DVFSKA
+100 DIFSKT

-116 SVYLYDDI
+116 KVYLYDDI

-133 VRSLGCIAGVVVT
+133 VRSLGCIAGIVVT

-172 KNIIEEVL
+172 KNIIDEVL

-186 VKTGDA
+186 VKLGDN
-192 SRVTLIGKDIEDKY
+192 SKVSLIGKDIEDKY

-216 PDIIKKHHDI
+216 PDIIKKHNDI

-233 HGSGYKMVPMALR
+233 HGSGYKMVPMALK

-252 LTTLEGAQ
+252 ITTLETVQ

-279 LQIAVNK
+279 LKMAVDK

-304 MGCALLTKDGS
+304 MGCALLDKDKN
-315 YMYLTGNQIGSIISY
+315 YIYLTGNQIGSIILH
-330 YLITNKKNV
+330 YLITNKKNIKNPFV
-339 KDPYIVKTIVTTELA
+339 VKTIVTTELA
-354 RAIADANN
+354 KSIANANN
-362 VKLYDV
+362 VKIFDV
-368 LTGFKWIANIIET
+368 LTGFKWIADIIERE
-381 TKEGTYLFGFEES
+381 KDGNYLFGFEES
-394 FGYCINSNV
+394 FGYCINGNV
-403 RDKDGVSSCLMLA
+403 RDKDGVSSCLIFA
-416 EVLAYCKDNNMTLA
+416 EILAYCKDNDITLV

-459 AIADLMTYYRNNL
+459 AIEDMMTYYRNN
-472 PKENLMTYYRNNLPK
+472 MPK
-487 EISGVEVVSI
+487 EISGVEVIHI

-505 YDNSGKKIKDI
+505 YGNDGKKIKDI

-528 SDKTKI
+528 KDNVKI

-560 LAIAKEKVANFKKF
+560 VSVAKEKVANFKKF

>member
-1 MEKNVQDR
+1 MEQEVKAR
-9 INSWLNGPYDEET
+9 IDSWLNGSYDEET

-30 DSGNEKELTDA
+30 DAGNEKELIDA

-83 GGSDYKVA
+83 GGSNYKVA

-100 DVFSKA
+100 DIFSKA

-133 VRSLGCIAGVVVT
+133 VRSLGCIAGIVVT

-172 KNIIEEVL
+172 KNIIDEVL

-186 VKTGDA
+186 VKMGDA
-192 SRVTLIGKDIEDKY
+192 SKITIIGKDIEDKY

-216 PDIIKKHHDI
+216 PDIIKKHNDI

-304 MGCALLTKDGS
+304 MGCALLTKDSS

-330 YLITNKKNV
+330 YLITNKKNI
-339 KDPYIVKTIVTTELA
+339 KNPYIVKTIVTTELA

-368 LTGFKWIANIIET
+368 LTGFKWIADVIERE
-381 TKEGTYLFGFEES
+381 KEGTYLFGFEES

-472 PKENLMTYYRNNLPK
+472 PKE
-487 EISGVEVVSI
+487 ISGVQVETI

-505 YDNSGKKIKDI
+505 YDNTGKKIKDI

-528 SDKTKI
+528 ADKTKI

-560 LAIAKEKVANFKKF
+560 LAVAKDKVANFKKF

>member
-1 MEKNVQDR
+1 MEQEVKAR
-9 INSWLNGPYDEET
+9 IDSWLNGPYDEET

-116 SVYLYDDI
+116 KVYLYDDI

-133 VRSLGCIAGVVVT
+133 VRSLGCIAGIVVT

-172 KNIIEEVL
+172 KNIIDEVL

-186 VKTGDA
+186 VKMGDA
-192 SRVTLIGKDIEDKY
+192 SKITIIGKDIEDKY

-260 PPNGNFPT
+260 PPDGNFPT

-315 YMYLTGNQIGSIISY
+315 YMYLTGNQIGSIMAY
-330 YLITNKKNV
+330 YLITNKKNI
-339 KDPYIVKTIVTTELA
+339 KNPYIVKTIVTTELA

-362 VKLYDV
+362 VKIYDV
-368 LTGFKWIANIIET
+368 LTGFKWIADVIERD
-381 TKEGTYLFGFEES
+381 KEGTYLFGFEES

-416 EVLAYCKDNNMTLA
+416 EVLAYCKDNNITLA

-472 PKENLMTYYRNNLPK
+472 PKE
-487 EISGVEVVSI
+487 ISGVQVETI

-505 YDNSGKKIKDI
+505 YDNTGKKIKDI

-528 SDKTKI
+528 ADKTKI

-560 LAIAKEKVANFKKF
+560 LNIAREKVANFKKF

>member
-233 HGSGYKMVPMALR
+233 HGSGYKMIPMALR

-368 LTGFKWIANIIET
+368 LTGFKWIADIIER

-472 PKENLMTYYRNNLPK
+472 PKE
-487 EISGVEVVSI
+487 ISGVEVVSI

-505 YDNSGKKIKDI
+505 YDNSGKKISDI
-516 TLPKSNV
+516 ALPKSNV

-528 SDKTKI
+528 ADKTKI
-534 TIRPSGTEPKI
+534 TVRPSGTEPKI

-560 LAIAKEKVANFKKF
+560 LNIAKEKVANFKKF

>member
-1 MEKNVQDR
+1 MEKIVEER
-9 INSWLNGPYDEET
+9 INSWLNGAYDEET
-22 KKEIKALL
+22 KKEIRDLI
-30 DSGNEKELTDA
+30 DSKNEKELTDA

-56 MGVGTNRMNKY
+56 MGVGSNRMNKY
-67 TVGVATQGLA
+67 TVGKATQGLA

-83 GGSDYKVA
+83 NGESFKVA

-100 DVFSKA
+100 DIFSKT

-116 SVYLYDDI
+116 KVYLYDDI

-133 VRSLGCIAGVVVT
+133 VRSLGCIAGIVVT

-172 KNIIEEVL
+172 KNIIDEVL

-186 VKTGDA
+186 VKMGDN
-192 SRVTLIGKDIEDKY
+192 SNVRLIGKDIEDKY

-216 PDIIKKHHDI
+216 PDIIKKHNDI

-233 HGSGYKMVPMALR
+233 HGSGYKMVPMALK

-252 LTTLEGAQ
+252 ITTLETVQ

-279 LQIAVNK
+279 LKMAVDK

-304 MGCALLTKDGS
+304 MGCALLDRDKN
-315 YMYLTGNQIGSIISY
+315 YIYLTGNQIGSIILH
-330 YLITNKKNV
+330 YLITNKKNIKNPFV
-339 KDPYIVKTIVTTELA
+339 VKTIVTTELA
-354 RAIADANN
+354 KSIANANN
-362 VKLYDV
+362 VKIFDV
-368 LTGFKWIANIIET
+368 LTGFKWIADIIERE
-381 TKEGTYLFGFEES
+381 KDGNYLFGFEES
-394 FGYCINSNV
+394 FGYCINGNV
-403 RDKDGVSSCLMLA
+403 RDKDGVSSCLIFA
-416 EVLAYCKDNNMTLA
+416 EILAYCKDNDITLA

-459 AIADLMTYYRNNL
+459 AIEDMMTYYRNN
-472 PKENLMTYYRNNLPK
+472 MPK
-487 EISGVEVVSI
+487 EISGVEVVHI

-505 YDNSGKKIKDI
+505 YGSDGKKIKDI

-528 SDKTKI
+528 KDNTKI

-560 LAIAKEKVANFKKF
+560 VSVAKEKVANFKKF

>member
-1 MEKNVQDR
+1 MEKIIEER
-9 INSWLNGPYDEET
+9 INSWLNGAYDEET
-22 KKEIKALL
+22 KKEIKSLINEK
-30 DSGNEKELTDA
+30 NEKELTDA

-67 TVGVATQGLA
+67 TVGKATQGLA

-83 GGSDYKVA
+83 KEENGENFKVA

-100 DVFSKA
+100 DIFSKT

-116 SVYLYDDI
+116 KVYLYDDI

-133 VRSLGCIAGVVVT
+133 VRNLGCIAGIVVT

-153 YNGYKVYWTDGAQ
+153 YNGYKVYWKDGAQ

-172 KNIIEEVL
+172 KNIIDEVL
-180 KVKPEE
+180 KVSPEE
-186 VKTGDA
+186 VKMGDN
-192 SRVTLIGKDIEDKY
+192 SKVSFIGKDIEEKY
-206 MNDLMGYLVN
+206 MNDLMNYLVN

-246 KAGFTN
+246 RAGFTN
-252 LTTLEGAQ
+252 ITTLETVQ

-279 LQIAVNK
+279 LKIAVDK

-291 AELVM
+291 AELVL

-304 MGCALLTKDGS
+304 MGCALLDKNGN
-315 YMYLTGNQIGSIISY
+315 YIYLTGNQIGSIILN
-330 YLITNKKNV
+330 YLITNKKNIKNPFV
-339 KDPYIVKTIVTTELA
+339 VKTIVTTELA
-354 RAIADANN
+354 RAIADSNN
-362 VKLYDV
+362 VKIFDV
-368 LTGFKWIANIIET
+368 LTGFKWIADIIERE
-381 TKEGTYLFGFEES
+381 KDGNYLFGFEES
-394 FGYCINSNV
+394 FGYCINGNV
-403 RDKDGVSSCLMLA
+403 RDKDGVSSCLIFA
-416 EVLAYCKDNNMTLA
+416 EILAYCKDNSITLV
-430 DYLESIY
+430 DYLESVY

-459 AIADLMTYYRNNL
+459 AIEDMMTYYRN
-472 PKENLMTYYRNNLPK
+472 EIPK
-487 EISGVEVVSI
+487 EIAGVEVVNI

-523 LQYIL
+523 LQYTL
-528 SDKTKI
+528 KDKTKI

-560 LAIAKEKVANFKKF
+560 VLMAKEKVAEFKKF

>member
-1 MEKNVQDR
+1 MEKIVEER
-9 INSWLNGPYDEET
+9 INSWLNGAYDEET
-22 KKEIKALL
+22 KKEIRDLI
-30 DSGNEKELTDA
+30 DSKNEKELTDA

-67 TVGVATQGLA
+67 TVGKATQGLA

-83 GGSDYKVA
+83 NGECFKVA

-100 DVFSKA
+100 DIFSKT

-116 SVYLYDDI
+116 KVYLYDDI

-133 VRSLGCIAGVVVT
+133 VRSLGCIAGIVVT

-172 KNIIEEVL
+172 KNIIDEVL

-186 VKTGDA
+186 VKMGDN
-192 SRVTLIGKDIEDKY
+192 SNVRLIGKDIEDKY

-216 PDIIKKHHDI
+216 PDIIKKHNDI

-233 HGSGYKMVPMALR
+233 HGSGYKMVPMALK

-252 LTTLEGAQ
+252 ITTLETVQ

-279 LQIAVNK
+279 LKMAVDK
-286 AKEIG
+286 AKQIG

-304 MGCALLTKDGS
+304 MGCALLDRDKN
-315 YMYLTGNQIGSIISY
+315 YIYLTGNQIGSIILH
-330 YLITNKKNV
+330 YLITNKKNIKNPFV
-339 KDPYIVKTIVTTELA
+339 VKTIVTTELA
-354 RAIADANN
+354 KSIANANN
-362 VKLYDV
+362 VKIFDV
-368 LTGFKWIANIIET
+368 LTGFKWIADIIERE
-381 TKEGTYLFGFEES
+381 KDGNYLFGFEES
-394 FGYCINSNV
+394 FGYCINGNV
-403 RDKDGVSSCLMLA
+403 RDKDGVSSCLIFA
-416 EVLAYCKDNNMTLA
+416 EILAYCKDNDITLA

-459 AIADLMTYYRNNL
+459 AIEDMMTYYRNN
-472 PKENLMTYYRNNLPK
+472 MPK
-487 EISGVEVVSI
+487 EISGVEVIHI

-505 YDNSGKKIKDI
+505 YGNDGKKIKDI

-528 SDKTKI
+528 KDNVKI

-560 LAIAKEKVANFKKF
+560 VSVAKEKVESFKKF

>member
-1 MEKNVQDR
+1 MEKIVEER
-9 INSWLNGPYDEET
+9 INSWLNGAYDEET
-22 KKEIKALL
+22 KKEIRDLI
-30 DSGNEKELTDA
+30 DSKNEKELTDA

-56 MGVGTNRMNKY
+56 MGVGSNRMNKY
-67 TVGVATQGLA
+67 TVGKATQGLA

-83 GGSDYKVA
+83 NGESFKVA

-100 DVFSKA
+100 DIFSKT

-116 SVYLYDDI
+116 KVYLYDDI

-133 VRSLGCIAGVVVT
+133 VRSLGCIAGIVVT

-172 KNIIEEVL
+172 KNIIDEVL

-186 VKTGDA
+186 VKLGDN
-192 SRVTLIGKDIEDKY
+192 SNVRLIGKDIEDKY

-216 PDIIKKHHDI
+216 PDIIKKHNDI

-233 HGSGYKMVPMALR
+233 HGSGYKMVPMALK

-252 LTTLEGAQ
+252 ITTLETVQ

-279 LQIAVNK
+279 LKMAVDK

-304 MGCALLTKDGS
+304 MGCALLDRGKN
-315 YMYLTGNQIGSIISY
+315 YIYLTGNQIGSIILH
-330 YLITNKKNV
+330 YLITNKKNIKNPFV
-339 KDPYIVKTIVTTELA
+339 VKTIVTIELA
-354 RAIADANN
+354 KSIANSNN
-362 VKLYDV
+362 VKIFDV
-368 LTGFKWIANIIET
+368 LTGFKWIADIIERE
-381 TKEGTYLFGFEES
+381 KDGNYLFGFEES
-394 FGYCINSNV
+394 FGYCINGNV
-403 RDKDGVSSCLMLA
+403 RDKDGVSACLIFA
-416 EVLAYCKDNNMTLA
+416 EILAYCKDNDITLA

-459 AIADLMTYYRNNL
+459 AIEDMMTYYRNN
-472 PKENLMTYYRNNLPK
+472 MPK
-487 EISGVEVVSI
+487 EISGVEVIHI

-505 YDNSGKKIKDI
+505 YGNDGKKIKDI

-528 SDKTKI
+528 KDNVKI

-560 LAIAKEKVANFKKF
+560 VSVAKEKVESFKKF

>member
-1 MEKNVQDR
+1 MEKNIEER
-9 INSWLNGPYDEET
+9 INSWLNGAYDEET
-22 KKEIKALL
+22 KKEIRDLL
-30 DSGNEKELTDA
+30 ETKNEKELTDA

-67 TVGVATQGLA
+67 TVGRATQGLA

-83 GGSDYKVA
+83 NGESFKVA

-100 DVFSKA
+100 DIFSKT

-116 SVYLYDDI
+116 KVYLYDDI

-133 VRSLGCIAGVVVT
+133 VRSLGCIAGIVVT

-172 KNIIEEVL
+172 KNIIDEVL
-180 KVKPEE
+180 KVSPEE
-186 VKTGDA
+186 VKMGDN
-192 SRVTLIGKDIEDKY
+192 SKVSLIGKDIEDKY
-206 MNDLMGYLVN
+206 MNDLMSYLVG
-216 PDIIKKHHDI
+216 PDIIKKHNDI

-233 HGSGYKMVPMALR
+233 HGSGYKMVPMALK

-252 LTTLEGAQ
+252 ITTLETVQ

-279 LQIAVNK
+279 LKMAVDK

-304 MGCALLTKDGS
+304 MGCALLDRDGN
-315 YMYLTGNQIGSIISY
+315 YIYLTGNQIGSIILN
-330 YLITNKKNV
+330 YLITNKKNIKNPFV
-339 KDPYIVKTIVTTELA
+339 VKTIVTTELA
-354 RAIADANN
+354 RTIADANN
-362 VKLYDV
+362 VKLFDV
-368 LTGFKWIANIIET
+368 LTGFKWIADIIERE
-381 TKEGTYLFGFEES
+381 KDGNYLFGFEES
-394 FGYCINSNV
+394 FGYCINGNV
-403 RDKDGVSSCLMLA
+403 RDKDGVSSCLIFS

-430 DYLESIY
+430 DYLESLY

-459 AIADLMTYYRNNL
+459 AIEDMMTYYRNN
-472 PKENLMTYYRNNLPK
+472 MPK
-487 EISGVEVVSI
+487 EISGVEVVHI

-505 YDNSGKKIKDI
+505 YDKDGKKIKDI

-528 SDKTKI
+528 KDNTKI

-560 LAIAKEKVANFKKF
+560 VSVAKEKVANFKKF

>member
-1 MEKNVQDR
+1 MEKIIEER
-9 INSWLNGPYDEET
+9 INSWLNGAYDEET
-22 KKEIKALL
+22 KKEIKSLINEK
-30 DSGNEKELTDA
+30 NEKELTDA

-67 TVGVATQGLA
+67 TVGKATQGLA

-83 GGSDYKVA
+83 KEENGENFKVA

-100 DVFSKA
+100 DIFSKT

-116 SVYLYDDI
+116 KVYLYDDI

-133 VRSLGCIAGVVVT
+133 VRNLGCIAGIVVT

-153 YNGYKVYWTDGAQ
+153 YNGYKVYWKDGAQ

-172 KNIIEEVL
+172 KNIIDEVL
-180 KVKPEE
+180 KVSPEE
-186 VKTGDA
+186 VKMGDN
-192 SRVTLIGKDIEDKY
+192 SKVSFIGKDIEEKY
-206 MNDLMGYLVN
+206 MNDLMNYLVN

-246 KAGFTN
+246 RAGFTN
-252 LTTLEGAQ
+252 ITTLETVQ

-279 LQIAVNK
+279 LKIAVDK

-291 AELVM
+291 AELVL

-304 MGCALLTKDGS
+304 MGCALLDKNGN
-315 YMYLTGNQIGSIISY
+315 YIYLTGNQIGSIILN
-330 YLITNKKNV
+330 YLITNKKNI
-339 KDPYIVKTIVTTELA
+339 KNPFAVKTIVTTELA
-354 RAIADANN
+354 RAISDSNN
-362 VKLYDV
+362 VKIFDV
-368 LTGFKWIANIIET
+368 LTGFKWIADIIERE
-381 TKEGTYLFGFEES
+381 KDGNYLFGFEES
-394 FGYCINSNV
+394 FGYCINGNV
-403 RDKDGVSSCLMLA
+403 RDKDGVSSCLIFA
-416 EVLAYCKDNNMTLA
+416 EILAYCKDNSITLV
-430 DYLESIY
+430 DYLESVY

-459 AIADLMTYYRNNL
+459 AIEDMMTYYRN
-472 PKENLMTYYRNNLPK
+472 EIPK
-487 EISGVEVVSI
+487 EIAGVEVVNI

-505 YDNSGKKIKDI
+505 YDNNGKKIKDI

-523 LQYIL
+523 LQYTL
-528 SDKTKI
+528 KDKTKI

-560 LAIAKEKVANFKKF
+560 VLIAKEKVSEFKKF

>member
-9 INSWLNGPYDEET
+9 INSWINGPYDEET

-362 VKLYDV
+362 IKLYDV

-472 PKENLMTYYRNNLPK
+472 PKE
-487 EISGVEVVSI
+487 ISGVEVVSI

-505 YDNSGKKIKDI
+505 YDNSGKKISDI
-516 TLPKSNV
+516 ALPKSNV

-528 SDKTKI
+528 ADKTKI
-534 TIRPSGTEPKI
+534 TVRPSGTEPKI

-560 LAIAKEKVANFKKF
+560 VNIAKEKVANFKKF

>member
-1 MEKNVQDR
+1 MEQKVKAR
-9 INSWLNGPYDEET
+9 IDSWLNGSYDEET

-30 DSGNEKELTDA
+30 DAGNEKELIDA

-83 GGSDYKVA
+83 GGSNYKVA

-100 DVFSKA
+100 DIFSKA

-133 VRSLGCIAGVVVT
+133 VRSLGCIAGIVVT

-172 KNIIEEVL
+172 KNIIDEVL

-186 VKTGDA
+186 VKMGDA
-192 SRVTLIGKDIEDKY
+192 SKVTIIGKDIEDKY

-252 LTTLEGAQ
+252 LTTMEGAQ

-279 LQIAVNK
+279 LKIAVDK

-315 YMYLTGNQIGSIISY
+315 YMYLTGNQIGSIMAY

-339 KDPYIVKTIVTTELA
+339 QNPFIVKTIVTTELA

-368 LTGFKWIANIIET
+368 LTGFKWIADIIER
-381 TKEGTYLFGFEES
+381 TKDGTYLFGFEES

-416 EVLAYCKDNNMTLA
+416 EVLAYCKENNMTLA

-472 PKENLMTYYRNNLPK
+472 PKE
-487 EISGVEVVSI
+487 ISGVKVETI

-505 YDNSGKKIKDI
+505 YDNTGKKIKDI

-528 SDKTKI
+528 EDKTKI

-560 LAIAKEKVANFKKF
+560 LAVAKEKVANFKKF

>member
-9 INSWLNGPYDEET
+9 INSWLNGSYDEET

-56 MGVGTNRMNKY
+56 MGVGSNRMNKY

-133 VRSLGCIAGVVVT
+133 VRSLGCIAGIVVT

-186 VKTGDA
+186 VKMGDA
-192 SRVTLIGKDIEDKY
+192 SKVTLIGKDIEDKY

-260 PPNGNFPT
+260 PPNGDFPT

-339 KDPYIVKTIVTTELA
+339 QNPYIVKTIVTTELA

-368 LTGFKWIANIIET
+368 LTGFKWIADVIERV
-381 TKEGTYLFGFEES
+381 KDGTYLFGFEES

-416 EVLAYCKDNNMTLA
+416 EVLAYCKENNMTLA

-472 PKENLMTYYRNNLPK
+472 PKE
-487 EISGVEVVSI
+487 ISGVEVVSI

-505 YDNSGKKIKDI
+505 YDNAGKKISDI

-528 SDKTKI
+528 ADKTKI

-560 LAIAKEKVANFKKF
+560 VDIAKEKVANFKKF

>member
-9 INSWLNGPYDEET
+9 INSWLNGSYDEET

-83 GGSDYKVA
+83 GGGNYKVA

-133 VRSLGCIAGVVVT
+133 VRSLGCIAGIVVT

-172 KNIIEEVL
+172 KNIIDEVL

-186 VKTGDA
+186 VKMGD
-192 SRVTLIGKDIEDKY
+192 SSKVTLIGKDIEDKY

-472 PKENLMTYYRNNLPK
+472 PKE
-487 EISGVEVVSI
+487 ISGVEVVSI

-516 TLPKSNV
+516 ALPKSNV

-528 SDKTKI
+528 ADKTKI
-534 TIRPSGTEPKI
+534 TVRPSGTEPKI

-560 LAIAKEKVANFKKF
+560 VNIAKEKVANFKKF

>member
-1 MEKNVQDR
+1 MEKNIEER
-9 INSWLNGPYDEET
+9 INSWLNGAYDEET
-22 KKEIKALL
+22 KKEIRNLI
-30 DSGNEKELTDA
+30 DSKNEKELTDA

-67 TVGVATQGLA
+67 TVGRATQGLA

-83 GGSDYKVA
+83 NGECFKVA

-100 DVFSKA
+100 DIFSKT

-116 SVYLYDDI
+116 KVYLYDDI

-133 VRSLGCIAGVVVT
+133 VRSLGCIAGIVVT

-172 KNIIEEVL
+172 KNIIDEVL
-180 KVKPEE
+180 KVSPEE
-186 VKTGDA
+186 VKMGDN
-192 SRVTLIGKDIEDKY
+192 SKVSLIGKDIEDKY

-216 PDIIKKHHDI
+216 PDIIKKHNDI

-233 HGSGYKMVPMALR
+233 HGSGYKMVPMALK

-252 LTTLEGAQ
+252 ITTLETVQ

-279 LQIAVNK
+279 LKMAVDK

-304 MGCALLTKDGS
+304 MGCALLDRDGN
-315 YMYLTGNQIGSIISY
+315 YIYLTGNQIGSIILN
-330 YLITNKKNV
+330 YLITNKKNIKNPFV
-339 KDPYIVKTIVTTELA
+339 VKTIVTTELA
-354 RAIADANN
+354 RTIADANN
-362 VKLYDV
+362 VKLFDV
-368 LTGFKWIANIIET
+368 LTGFKWIADIIERE
-381 TKEGTYLFGFEES
+381 KDGNYLFGFEES
-394 FGYCINSNV
+394 FGYCINGNV
-403 RDKDGVSSCLMLA
+403 RDKDGVSSCLIFA
-416 EVLAYCKDNNMTLA
+416 EILAYCKDNNMTLA
-430 DYLESIY
+430 DYLESLY

-459 AIADLMTYYRNNL
+459 AIEDMMTYYRNN
-472 PKENLMTYYRNNLPK
+472 MPK
-487 EISGVEVVSI
+487 EISGVEVVHI

-505 YDNSGKKIKDI
+505 YANDGKKIKDI

-528 SDKTKI
+528 KDNTKI

-545 KFYFEVCVKESKDKR
+545 KFYFEVCVKESRDKR
-560 LAIAKEKVANFKKF
+560 VSVAKEKVANFKKF

>member
-1 MEKNVQDR
+1 MEQEVKAR
-9 INSWLNGPYDEET
+9 IDSWLNGPYDEET

-100 DVFSKA
+100 DVFSHA

-116 SVYLYDDI
+116 KVYLYDDI

-133 VRSLGCIAGVVVT
+133 VRSLGCIAGIVVT

-172 KNIIEEVL
+172 KNIIDEVL

-186 VKTGDA
+186 VKMGDN
-192 SRVTLIGKDIEDKY
+192 SRVTFIGKDIEDKY
-206 MNDLMGYLVN
+206 MNDLMNYLVN
-216 PDIIKKHHDI
+216 PDLIKKHSNI

-260 PPNGNFPT
+260 PPDGNFPT

-279 LQIAVNK
+279 LKIAVDK

-315 YMYLTGNQIGSIISY
+315 YMYLTGNQIGSIMAY

-339 KDPYIVKTIVTTELA
+339 KNPFIVKTIVTTELA

-368 LTGFKWIANIIET
+368 LTGFKWIADVIERD
-381 TKEGTYLFGFEES
+381 KEGTYLFGFEES

-416 EVLAYCKDNNMTLA
+416 EVLAYCKENNITLA

-459 AIADLMTYYRNNL
+459 AIADLMTYYRD
-472 PKENLMTYYRNNLPK
+472 NLPK
-487 EISGVEVVSI
+487 EISGVQVETI

-505 YDNSGKKIKDI
+505 YDNTGKKIKDI

-528 SDKTKI
+528 ADKTKI

-560 LAIAKEKVANFKKF
+560 LAVAKEKVANFKKF

>member
-1 MEKNVQDR
+1 MEKIVEER
-9 INSWLNGPYDEET
+9 INSWLNGAYDEET
-22 KKEIKALL
+22 KKEIRDLI
-30 DSGNEKELTDA
+30 DSKNEKELTDA

-56 MGVGTNRMNKY
+56 MGVGSNRMNKY
-67 TVGVATQGLA
+67 TVGKATQGLA

-83 GGSDYKVA
+83 NGESFKVA

-100 DVFSKA
+100 DIFSKT

-116 SVYLYDDI
+116 KVYLYDDI

-133 VRSLGCIAGVVVT
+133 VRSLGCIAGIVVT

-172 KNIIEEVL
+172 KNIIDEVL

-186 VKTGDA
+186 VKMGDN
-192 SRVTLIGKDIEDKY
+192 SNVRLIGKDIEDKY

-216 PDIIKKHHDI
+216 PDIIKKHNDI

-233 HGSGYKMVPMALR
+233 HGSGYKMVPMALK

-252 LTTLEGAQ
+252 ITTLETVQ

-279 LQIAVNK
+279 LKMAVDK

-304 MGCALLTKDGS
+304 MGCALLDRDKN
-315 YMYLTGNQIGSIISY
+315 YIYLTGNQIGSIILH
-330 YLITNKKNV
+330 YLITNKKNIKNPFV
-339 KDPYIVKTIVTTELA
+339 VKTIVTTELA
-354 RAIADANN
+354 KSIANANN
-362 VKLYDV
+362 VKIFDV
-368 LTGFKWIANIIET
+368 LTGFKWIADIIERE
-381 TKEGTYLFGFEES
+381 KDGNYLFGFEES
-394 FGYCINSNV
+394 FGYCINGNV
-403 RDKDGVSSCLMLA
+403 RDKDGVSSCLIFA
-416 EVLAYCKDNNMTLA
+416 EILAYCKDNDITLA

-459 AIADLMTYYRNNL
+459 AIEDMMTYYRNN
-472 PKENLMTYYRNNLPK
+472 MPK
-487 EISGVEVVSI
+487 EISGVEVVHI

-505 YDNSGKKIKDI
+505 YGSDGKKIKDI

-528 SDKTKI
+528 KDNVKI

-560 LAIAKEKVANFKKF
+560 VSVAKEKVANFKKF

>member
-9 INSWLNGPYDEET
+9 INSWLNGSYDEET

-83 GGSDYKVA
+83 GSNNYKVA

-133 VRSLGCIAGVVVT
+133 VRSLGCIAGIVVT

-186 VKTGDA
+186 VKMGDA
-192 SRVTLIGKDIEDKY
+192 SKVTIIGKDIEDKY
-206 MNDLMGYLVN
+206 MNDLMTYLVN

-368 LTGFKWIANIIET
+368 LTGFKWIADIIERV
-381 TKEGTYLFGFEES
+381 KDGTYLFGFEES

-472 PKENLMTYYRNNLPK
+472 PKE
-487 EISGVEVVSI
+487 ISGVEVVSI

-505 YDNSGKKIKDI
+505 YDNSGKKISDI
-516 TLPKSNV
+516 ALPKSNV

-534 TIRPSGTEPKI
+534 TVRPSGTEPKI